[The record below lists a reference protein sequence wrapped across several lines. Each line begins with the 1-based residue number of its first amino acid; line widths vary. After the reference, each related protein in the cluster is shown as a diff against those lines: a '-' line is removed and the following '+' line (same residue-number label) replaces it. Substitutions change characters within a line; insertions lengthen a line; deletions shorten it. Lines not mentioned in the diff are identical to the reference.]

1 VAAKKSLTTNF
12 FRRSLLLLFLA
23 GFRIRIRMN
32 PHSFELLDPDPH
44 TNCGSGSS
52 RAKMTQK
59 NLKKN
64 NFHLLK
70 CWMFSFDC

>member
-32 PHSFELLDPDPH
+32 PHSFEKI
-44 TNCGSGSS
+44 S